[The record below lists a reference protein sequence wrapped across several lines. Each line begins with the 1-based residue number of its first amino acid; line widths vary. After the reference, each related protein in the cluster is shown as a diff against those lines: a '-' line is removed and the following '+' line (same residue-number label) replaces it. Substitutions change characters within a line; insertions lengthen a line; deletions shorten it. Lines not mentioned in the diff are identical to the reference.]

1 MIVYFAEELAGSNTP
16 AVSLT
21 YAMSA
26 SWKSAPAEH
35 RWVLFFCLVAALRVF
50 IFSAAFPFFN
60 NVDEAS
66 HFDLVV
72 KYSEGKVPRSL
83 DFISP
88 ESAHYIALYNS
99 PEFFLRPAQF
109 QGGNFP
115 PPLWKFP
122 PNEITNYYQA
132 ETNLWQH
139 QVNHEASSAPLYYL
153 AAGIW
158 WQLGKLIGLGELSQ
172 LYWLRFLNCFLVV
185 VLVWLGFVAARLIFP
200 ERRWLWLGV
209 PGLLAVF
216 PQDTFYS
223 IQSDTLSPLCFGAA
237 FIFLVKWLRA
247 ELPTVRL
254 GMILGGCLAATYL
267 TKTSAL
273 PLMAVAAVAVLLVVW
288 RWGRAAKLQVGLP
301 ALSALVLCAG
311 LPVGGWMWWCQL
323 HFGDLTGSAVKIQNL
338 GWTHKPLADWWSH
351 PLFTPYG
358 AWSFASE
365 LLASFWR
372 GEFVWSLQRLA
383 SPLMDGFYFISSVL
397 FLGLAGV
404 ELFRKATGSA
414 PAQRQALGLGGWCVL
429 AAVGFLALMSLAFDF
444 GTCHYPSRQLPYFTS
459 GRLVTGALIPF
470 VLLYLYGLE
479 VALRR
484 FHLEWLCLPILIGIG
499 LLVMASEI
507 QINAVAFASEYNWF
521 HR

>member
-1 MIVYFAEELAGSNTP
+1 MP
-16 AVSLT
+16 
-21 YAMSA
+21 A
-26 SWKSAPAEH
+26 SWKSTPTEH

-72 KYSEGKVPRSL
+72 KYSEGRVPRSL
-83 DFISP
+83 NLISP
-88 ESAHYIALYNS
+88 ASAHYIALYNS
-99 PEFFLRPAQF
+99 PEFFLRPTQF
-109 QGGNFP
+109 PGGNFP
-115 PPLWKFP
+115 PPPWKFP

-132 ETNLWQH
+132 QTNLWQH
-139 QVNHEASSAPLYYL
+139 QVNHEAASAPLYYL

-172 LYWLRFLNCFLVV
+172 LYWLRFLNCFSIVA
-185 VLVWLGFVAARLIFP
+185 LVWLGFVAARLIFP
-200 ERRWLWLGV
+200 ERRRLWLGT

-237 FIFLVKWLRA
+237 FICLVQWLRA
-247 ELPTVRL
+247 ELPTVRQ
-254 GMILGGCLAATYL
+254 GMALGGCLAATYL

-273 PLMAVAAVAVLLVVW
+273 PLMAVSALAVLLTVW
-288 RWGRAAKLQVGLP
+288 RLGQTTKLRAGLP
-301 ALSALVLCAG
+301 ALLALALCAG
-311 LPVGGWMWWCQL
+311 LPVAGWMCWCQF
-323 HFGDLTGSAVKIQNL
+323 HFGDLTGSAVKIQSL
-338 GWTHKPLADWWSH
+338 GWTPKPLADWWSH
-351 PLFTPYG
+351 PLFTSYG

-383 SPLMDGFYFISSVL
+383 SPMMDGFYFVSSVL
-397 FLGLAGV
+397 FLGLAGAK
-404 ELFRKATGSA
+404 LFRNSTDTTPS
-414 PAQRQALGLGGWCVL
+414 QREALWLGVWGVL

-444 GTCHYPSRQLPYFTS
+444 GTCRYPSRQLPYFTS
-459 GRLVTGALIPF
+459 GRLITGALIPF

-484 FHLEWLCLPILIGIG
+484 FRVEWLCPLALIGIG
-499 LLVMASEI
+499 LLVTVSEI
-507 QINAVAFASEYNWF
+507 HINFVAFASEYNWF